1 MAKGHDTSLS
11 DVKNAI
17 RHEIEE
23 TLDSAR
29 SLIKASLR
37 PLPTQSGDGTYITP
51 PQVTGLIKDLQ
62 KMGFEDAAT
71 LIELVKTTATG
82 QKIDDKSYF
91 MERLI
96 KLASAL
102 PLTSKNGTMITTSL
116 VTKLWS
122 DLPHPPSTFLG
133 DDYNYRRADGSY
145 NVCILCSV
153 MWRALEK
160 LTASSEYC
168 AAFNWSGSY
177 SLCQNRQTCD
187 SYTILPSRPR
197 HHL

>member
-1 MAKGHDTSLS
+1 MAKGHENSLS
-11 DVKNAI
+11 DVKNSL
-17 RHEIEE
+17 RQEIEE

-29 SLIKASLR
+29 SLIQSSLR

-51 PQVTGLIKDLQ
+51 PQVTGLMKDLQ
-62 KMGFEDAAT
+62 KVGFEDAAT
-71 LIELVKTTATG
+71 LIELAKTTATG

-96 KLASAL
+96 KLASTL

-133 DDYNYRRADGSY
+133 EEYNYRRADGSY
-145 NVCILCSV
+145 NVKHYLLKHLA
-153 MWRALEK
+153 R
-160 LTASSEYC
+160 SE
-168 AAFNWSGSY
+168 
-177 SLCQNRQTCD
+177 
-187 SYTILPSRPR
+187 
-197 HHL
+197 

>member
-1 MAKGHDTSLS
+1 MLASSIMAKGHETSLS
-11 DVKNAI
+11 DEKNSL
-17 RHEIEE
+17 RQEIEE

-29 SLIKASLR
+29 SLIKSSLK

-51 PQVTGLIKDLQ
+51 PQVTGLIKDLP
-62 KMGFEDAAT
+62 KMGLDDAAT

-122 DLPHPPSTFLG
+122 DLQHPPSTFLG
-133 DDYNYRRADGSY
+133 EEYNYRRADGSY

-153 MWRALEK
+153 SFLGVGGGCWGTDSLFRMLCSLILGRLE
-160 LTASSEYC
+160 LLMPE
-168 AAFNWSGSY
+168 
-177 SLCQNRQTCD
+177 
-187 SYTILPSRPR
+187 PSD
-197 HHL
+197 L

>member
-1 MAKGHDTSLS
+1 MLASSIMANGHETSLS
-11 DVKNAI
+11 DEKNSL
-17 RHEIEE
+17 RKEIEE

-29 SLIKASLR
+29 SLIKSSLK
-37 PLPTQSGDGTYITP
+37 PLPTQSGDGTYIAP
-51 PQVTGLIKDLQ
+51 PQVTGLIKDLP
-62 KMGFEDAAT
+62 KMGLEDAAT
-71 LIELVKTTATG
+71 LIELAKTTATG

-133 DDYNYRRADGSY
+133 DEYNYRRADGSY
-145 NVCILCSV
+145 NVCILCPV
-153 MWRALEK
+153 FFWGVGGRTLG
-160 LTASSEYC
+160 
-168 AAFNWSGSY
+168 N
-177 SLCQNRQTCD
+177 
-187 SYTILPSRPR
+187 
-197 HHL
+197 